1 MDLEKWLADWTA
13 CVDGIFGERIRFL
26 GIQGSYGRGEA
37 TAESD
42 IDVVLLLDG
51 LQLEDLQTYDEA
63 VSALPMREKLCG
75 FVGGW
80 EELIHWDKAD
90 LFQFIQDT
98 RALRGSLDDLWHE
111 ITKEDIQRAVHKGA
125 CDLYHGCV
133 HNFLHEKDGEM
144 LKAFYKSAVF
154 VVQAMVY
161 LQKGVYGK
169 KRTDLEQ
176 MAEGMDTVH
185 FLGSLSDADLR
196 AALQECD
203 FLVLPSVANSE
214 AFGLVQLE
222 AMVYGKPVINTAL
235 PTGVPHV
242 SLDGETGLTV
252 PPESETA
259 LAKAMQTLVSD
270 ADLRSKYGAAA
281 KKRVETV
288 FAEDVVMQQ
297 VYDVLADSIL

>member
-1 MDLEKWLADWTA
+1 MQQVQNCEL
-13 CVDGIFGERIRFL
+13 FL
-26 GIQGSYGRGEA
+26 IGSG
-37 TAESD
+37 
-42 IDVVLLLDG
+42 
-51 LQLEDLQTYDEA
+51 
-63 VSALPMREKLCG
+63 KL
-75 FVGGW
+75 
-80 EELIHWDKAD
+80 
-90 LFQFIQDT
+90 QDT
-98 RALRGSLDDLWHE
+98 
-111 ITKEDIQRAVHKGA
+111 
-125 CDLYHGCV
+125 
-133 HNFLHEKDGEM
+133 
-144 LKAFYKSAVF
+144 
-154 VVQAMVY
+154 
-161 LQKGVYGK
+161 LQ
-169 KRTDLEQ
+169 Q

-222 AMVYGKPVINTAL
+222 AMVYGKPVINTSL

-259 LAKAMQTLVSD
+259 LAKAMQTLISD
-270 ADLRSKYGAAA
+270 ADLRSRYGAAA

>member
-1 MDLEKWLADWTA
+1 MKEKRWFLKGRLLGNPFFDFGKGGVDMDLEKWLADWTA
-13 CVDGIFGERIRFL
+13 CVDGIFGERICFL

-51 LQLEDLQTYDEA
+51 LQLEDLQAYDEA

-80 EELIHWDKAD
+80 EELMHWDKAD

-98 RALRGSLDDLWHE
+98 TPLRGSLDDLWNE
-111 ITKEDIQRAVHKGA
+111 ITKADIQRAVHKGA

-144 LKAFYKSAVF
+144 LKAFYKGALF
-154 VVQAMVY
+154 VVQAVVY

-176 MAEGMDTVH
+176 LAEGMEKEILSMAKELKGQNEISREL
-185 FLGSLSDADLR
+185 FEQGSRLL
-196 AALQECD
+196 LCW
-203 FLVLPSVANSE
+203 
-214 AFGLVQLE
+214 
-222 AMVYGKPVINTAL
+222 
-235 PTGVPHV
+235 TGR
-242 SLDGETGLTV
+242 LIKE
-252 PPESETA
+252 E
-259 LAKAMQTLVSD
+259 K
-270 ADLRSKYGAAA
+270 
-281 KKRVETV
+281 
-288 FAEDVVMQQ
+288 
-297 VYDVLADSIL
+297 

>member
-13 CVDGIFGERIRFL
+13 CVDGIFGERICFL

-51 LQLEDLQTYDEA
+51 LQLEDLQAYDEV

-80 EELIHWDKAD
+80 EELMHWDKAD

-98 RALRGSLDDLWHE
+98 TPLRGSLDDLWCE

-144 LKAFYKSAVF
+144 LKAFYKGALF
-154 VVQAMVY
+154 VVQAVVY

-176 MAEGMDTVH
+176 MAEGMEKEILSMAKELKGQNEISREL
-185 FLGSLSDADLR
+185 FEQGSRLL
-196 AALQECD
+196 LCW
-203 FLVLPSVANSE
+203 
-214 AFGLVQLE
+214 
-222 AMVYGKPVINTAL
+222 
-235 PTGVPHV
+235 TGR
-242 SLDGETGLTV
+242 LIKE
-252 PPESETA
+252 E
-259 LAKAMQTLVSD
+259 K
-270 ADLRSKYGAAA
+270 
-281 KKRVETV
+281 
-288 FAEDVVMQQ
+288 
-297 VYDVLADSIL
+297 

>member
-1 MDLEKWLADWTA
+1 M
-13 CVDGIFGERIRFL
+13 
-26 GIQGSYGRGEA
+26 
-37 TAESD
+37 
-42 IDVVLLLDG
+42 
-51 LQLEDLQTYDEA
+51 
-63 VSALPMREKLCG
+63 
-75 FVGGW
+75 
-80 EELIHWDKAD
+80 
-90 LFQFIQDT
+90 
-98 RALRGSLDDLWHE
+98 
-111 ITKEDIQRAVHKGA
+111 
-125 CDLYHGCV
+125 
-133 HNFLHEKDGEM
+133 
-144 LKAFYKSAVF
+144 
-154 VVQAMVY
+154 
-161 LQKGVYGK
+161 
-169 KRTDLEQ
+169 
-176 MAEGMDTVH
+176 H

-196 AALQECD
+196 QPCRNVI
-203 FLVLPSVANSE
+203 FWCCHPVANSE

-297 VYDVLADSIL
+297 VYDVLKDSIL

>member
-13 CVDGIFGERIRFL
+13 CVDGIFGERICFL

-51 LQLEDLQTYDEA
+51 LQLEDLQAYDEA

-75 FVGGW
+75 FV
-80 EELIHWDKAD
+80 
-90 LFQFIQDT
+90 DT
-98 RALRGSLDDLWHE
+98 MALQGSLDALWHE

-154 VVQAMVY
+154 VVQAVVY

-176 MAEGMDTVH
+176 LAEGMEKEILSMAKELKGQNEISREL
-185 FLGSLSDADLR
+185 FEQGSRLL
-196 AALQECD
+196 LCW
-203 FLVLPSVANSE
+203 
-214 AFGLVQLE
+214 
-222 AMVYGKPVINTAL
+222 
-235 PTGVPHV
+235 TGR
-242 SLDGETGLTV
+242 LIKE
-252 PPESETA
+252 E
-259 LAKAMQTLVSD
+259 K
-270 ADLRSKYGAAA
+270 
-281 KKRVETV
+281 
-288 FAEDVVMQQ
+288 
-297 VYDVLADSIL
+297 